1 VKRAIVFSLAILVA
15 CTGPVVRA
23 EDQSLVLTDEQIGLI
38 RTNCVETQSTLE
50 RVHAS
55 DALARVNLGQR
66 YETISTKLMA
76 PMNSR
81 IALNRLDGLDLAKTT
96 VDFNTQLD
104 DFRSLYQQY
113 EQTLL
118 RTIQLKCRDQPVAFY
133 DTLSLARN
141 HREAVHE
148 SVKKLNGLII
158 QYGTQYEAFKSELIK
173 SREQA
178 DGQ

>member
-1 VKRAIVFSLAILVA
+1 MKRAIVFSLAILVA
-15 CTGPVVRA
+15 FTGPVVRA

-38 RTNCVETQSTLE
+38 RANCVETQSTLE

-158 QYGTQYEAFKSELIK
+158 QYGTQYETFKSELIK

>member
-1 VKRAIVFSLAILVA
+1 MKRAFVIAIAVVVGLS
-15 CTGPVVRA
+15 GSVVRA
-23 EDQSLVLTDEQIGLI
+23 EDQSLILSDEQIDLI
-38 RTNCVETQSTLE
+38 RSNCVDTQSTLQ

-81 IALNRLDGLDLAKTT
+81 ISLNRLDGLDMAKTT

-118 RTIQLKCRDQPVAFY
+118 RTIQLKCRDQPVGFY
-133 DTLSLARN
+133 DTLSLSRN
-141 HREAVHE
+141 HRAAVHE
-148 SVKKLNGLII
+148 SVKMLNGLIV
-158 QYGTQYEAFKSELIK
+158 QYAEQYEAFKAELIK
-173 SREQA
+173 TRKA
-178 DGQ
+178 TNG